1 MSCAERQR
9 RANRANAMKS
19 TGPRTAQGKARASRN
34 ARRHGLTMPP
44 PADQVA
50 AFYRVIVGAQ
60 TQTQTQAGRGRGRDR
75 LDADLERAAWKLA
88 EAEARV
94 VRASRA
100 IEREIDMLF
109 ALQTRLTKGAD
120 EMRRHADLGL
130 RDYAKTHPRK
140 AAAVNRFLSCFER
153 ERATHRDR
161 MRVGARY
168 LAEAEAQRHKALVRW
183 CALLET

>member
-120 EMRRHADLGL
+120 EMRRLGDLGL